1 MYYVVE
7 TPKSFEQAS
16 QDLELAVKAKQFGV
30 LHIHDLGQTL
40 RSKGFDFHEQ
50 CRVFEVCSPAQAS
63 KVLGIEMNLNM
74 ALPCRISV
82 FTEQGVTKIGMIRP
96 EPMLAMLSDNNE
108 LHKIAQEVETATQS
122 MIDQAK

>member
-16 QDLELAVKAKQFGV
+16 QDLEAAVKDHQFGV

-40 RSKGFDFHEQ
+40 RSKGFDFHNQ

-63 KVLGIEMNLNM
+63 KVLALDMSLNM

-96 EPMLAMLSDNNE
+96 EPMLAMLSDNTE
-108 LHKIAQEVETATQS
+108 LREVAKAVETATQK

>member
-7 TPKSFEQAS
+7 TSKSFEQAS
-16 QDLELAVKAKQFGV
+16 QDLEVAVKANQFGV

-40 RSKGFDFHEQ
+40 RSKGFDFHNQ
-50 CRVFEVCSPAQAS
+50 CRVFAVCSPAQAS
-63 KVLGIEMNLNM
+63 KVLAIDMNLNM

-96 EPMLAMLSDNNE
+96 EPMLAMLSDNAD
-108 LHKIAQEVETATQS
+108 LHKIAQEVESATQK

>member
-7 TPKSFEQAS
+7 TPKLFEQAS
-16 QDLELAVKAKQFGV
+16 QDLELAVKANQFGV

-40 RSKGFDFHEQ
+40 RSKGFDFHDQ

-63 KVLGIEMNLNM
+63 KVLGIDMSLNM

-82 FTEQGVTKIGMIRP
+82 FTEQGTTKIGMIRP
-96 EPMLAMLSDNNE
+96 EPMLAMLSDNPE
-108 LHKIAQEVETATQS
+108 LHKIAQEVEMATQT

>member
-7 TPKSFEQAS
+7 TQKPFEQAS
-16 QDLELAVKAKQFGV
+16 QDLEAAVKAHQFGV

-40 RSKGFDFHEQ
+40 RSKGFEFHDQ
-50 CRVFEVCSPAQAS
+50 CRVFEVCNPGQAF
-63 KVLGIEMNLNM
+63 KVLAVDMNLNM

-96 EPMLAMLSDNNE
+96 EPMLAMLSDNAE
-108 LHKIAQEVETATQS
+108 LREIAQQVEAATQK

>member
-16 QDLELAVKAKQFGV
+16 QDLEAAVKAHQFGV

-40 RSKGFDFHEQ
+40 RTKGFDFKGQ
-50 CRVFEVCSPAQAS
+50 CRVFEVCNPGQAS
-63 KVLGIEMNLNM
+63 KVLAVDMNLNM

-96 EPMLAMLSDNNE
+96 EPMLAMLSDNAE
-108 LHKIAQEVETATQS
+108 LVKIAQQVESATQK

>member
-7 TPKSFEQAS
+7 TSKSFEQAS
-16 QDLELAVKAKQFGV
+16 QDLEVAVKANQFGV

-40 RSKGFDFHEQ
+40 RSKGFDFYNQ

-63 KVLGIEMNLNM
+63 KVLAVDMNLNM

-96 EPMLAMLSDNNE
+96 EPMLAMLSDNAD
-108 LHKIAQEVETATQS
+108 LHKIAQEVESATQK